1 MSLEPGFRFSQSSLA
16 AYTTCPRSFA
26 LRYIHKLS
34 WPAVASE
41 PVLERER
48 HLEIGSRFHLLV
60 QQYLA
65 GMPPENISR
74 TAYDDVLKDWWKKFL
89 FNNPVEALT
98 GKKLVEY
105 TLSTR
110 ILGYPL
116 DAKYDLLVIHPDQSF
131 TICDWKTNK
140 VIPSREILEKNLQ
153 TMVYRLVL
161 AQAGHL
167 LAGGYE
173 PMPEKIRMMYWFV
186 EYPDQPVELMYTP
199 AALENDRLK
208 LTKLVEEINSLPL
221 DAFGLTSNV
230 KLCELC
236 QYRSYCD
243 RGIGAG
249 NWDTGSDT
257 DETGSL
263 LDSLNLDDIGEIAF

>member
-16 AYTTCPRSFA
+16 AYTTCSRSFA

-41 PVLERER
+41 PVLDRER
-48 HLEIGSRFHLLV
+48 HLENGSRFHLLI

-65 GMPPENISR
+65 GMSPENISR
-74 TAYDDVLKDWWKKFL
+74 TVNDDVLKDWWNNFIS
-89 FNNPVEALT
+89 NNPVEVLT

-110 ILGYPL
+110 ILGFPL

-140 VIPSREILEKNLQ
+140 VIPSREILEKSPQ

-161 AQAGHL
+161 AQAGHIL
-167 LAGGYE
+167 TGGYQLL
-173 PMPEKIRMMYWFV
+173 PEKIRMMYWFV
-186 EYPDQPVELMYTP
+186 EYPDQPVELTYSP

-208 LTKLVEEINSLPL
+208 LTRLVEEIDSLPL
-221 DAFGLTSNV
+221 DAFGTTSNY

-263 LDSLNLDDIGEIAF
+263 LDILNLDDIGEIGF